1 MTAPLPVPTSRP
13 RIVEAAFWIWL
24 LSSVLLVLFGLLLA
38 LSQGNVPPLVRGAGV
53 VYVLA
58 GLALGYLAGRTRGGH
73 AAFRRAGVGL
83 SLAIVVVLA
92 VFSLMSRGLVWLVIM
107 ILAMVGAVLI
117 MRPSAQVW
125 FDAQDQQ

>member
-1 MTAPLPVPTSRP
+1 MTAPLPVPSSRP

-38 LSQGNVPPLVRGAGV
+38 LSQGNLPPLFRGAGV
-53 VYVLA
+53 VYALA
-58 GLALGYLAGRTRGGH
+58 GLALGYLAGRARQGH

-83 SLAIVVVLA
+83 ALAIVVVLA
-92 VFSLMSRGLVWLVIM
+92 VFSLMSRGLVWLLVM

-125 FDAQDQQ
+125 FDAQDQK